1 MFARSISS
9 LPIPPSSKSALQ
21 RAGFKSVADLGNLS
35 AEQLSEGYLRQN
47 PLQIVTH

>member
-35 AEQLSEGYLRQN
+35 AEQLSEGYL
-47 PLQIVTH
+47 